1 MSLIMPK
8 PQSRSYSQY
17 SLTALGLFG
26 QMIRR
31 GRIENNLTAAN
42 LSERAGISRSLLRR
56 IENGDPG
63 CAIGVVFEVA
73 AIVGVPLFESDM
85 AGLAGQ
91 FRHSSEKLALL
102 RKSVHAPRKDVID
115 DF

>member
-1 MSLIMPK
+1 MSK
-8 PQSRSYSQY
+8 SQTRSYSQY
-17 SLTALGLFG
+17 SLTALALFG
-26 QMIRR
+26 QMIRQ
-31 GRIENNLTAAN
+31 GRIENNLTAQN
-42 LSERAGISRSLLRR
+42 LSERVGISRALLRR

-63 CAIGVVFEVA
+63 CAIGVAFEVA

-91 FRHSSEKLALL
+91 LRHSSEKLALL
-102 RKSVHAPRKDVID
+102 RKSVHAPRKDVND